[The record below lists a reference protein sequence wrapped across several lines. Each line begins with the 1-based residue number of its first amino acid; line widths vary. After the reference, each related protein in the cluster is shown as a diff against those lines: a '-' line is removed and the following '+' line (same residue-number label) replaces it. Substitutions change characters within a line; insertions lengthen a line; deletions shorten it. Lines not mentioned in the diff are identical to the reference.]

1 MGKRKSKATTAGSV
15 WSSLPWKKASTS
27 TNSAAGDD
35 DDDESSSNDQAA
47 AHPDDLGYNHYDD
60 PDTTDAR
67 FEGELYDAEASSSS
81 KGKKGGGK
89 KRKMQQ
95 SASSGGM
102 EGADDPGILFG
113 FEVVD
118 ASHFIVKKEKVGGGE
133 VSRVIP
139 VTSDDGDYDNN
150 DDDDD
155 DEGRAAAP
163 EQKKA
168 KKAVKSSKSEPKK
181 NSRNAHDDGNDTSD
195 DDDAKGNSTVESEE
209 EEIRQLKKRLK
220 RKEAKL
226 RKKKRKQEEA
236 EKKKKQQEDN
246 NCKDDGDAGPTQQE
260 MDAVRTNWSVSAP
273 GVYLHGTLCRGL
285 AKQGFATPM
294 PIQSSTLPASILGRR
309 DIVGAAPTGSGKTL
323 AYALPMLQGILEAR
337 DEAKDDDG
345 SDGDADEEPTKKK
358 GDTRPKEPLTG
369 LVLCPTRELAV
380 QVSSEIQKVCC
391 NEVGVGTIVGG
402 LAEQKQKRVLN
413 VKRPPIL
420 VATPGRLWELVSF
433 LPFFSICMH
442 VLDQRHS
449 VRHSRYWLVMTRHIL
464 HSILFYYLNPSRANE
479 TRNLYLHV
487 SLKSISCRKYCLP

>member
-1 MGKRKSKATTAGSV
+1 MGKRKSKATAAGSV

-27 TNSAAGDD
+27 THSSGAAAAGDD
-35 DDDESSSNDQAA
+35 DNDESNSNHHQP

-60 PDTTDAR
+60 PETTDAR
-67 FEGELYDAEASSSS
+67 FEGELYDAEASSS

-95 SASSGGM
+95 TASSSGV
-102 EGADDPGILFG
+102 EGANDPGILFG

-139 VTSDDGDYDNN
+139 VTRDDSDGNE
-150 DDDDD
+150 DDDD
-155 DEGRAAAP
+155 DEAKAAA
-163 EQKKA
+163 EQKKTKRTVKSAKSEA
-168 KKAVKSSKSEPKK
+168 KKKA
-181 NSRNAHDDGNDTSD
+181 RNAHDDDGEDDDNNDTSD
-195 DDDAKGNSTVESEE
+195 DDDDDDTNDKANSTVEAEE

-246 NCKDDGDAGPTQQE
+246 NCDDGDAGPTQQE

-323 AYALPMLQGILEAR
+323 AYALPMLQGILTAR
-337 DEAKDDDG
+337 DEAKDDGG
-345 SDGDADEEPTKKK
+345 SDGDADEGPTEKK

-433 LPFFSICMH
+433 LHFS
-442 VLDQRHS
+442 S
-449 VRHSRYWLVMTRHIL
+449 
-464 HSILFYYLNPSRANE
+464 
-479 TRNLYLHV
+479 
-487 SLKSISCRKYCLP
+487 KYCRPKAKRPAFTILVGDDKTYPRHLFESFSG

>member
-1 MGKRKSKATTAGSV
+1 MIRPFERKALPAIFCAILLQARQSKQSRYLRPAMGKRKSKATTAGSV

-27 TNSAAGDD
+27 ANSSAAVAAGGDN
-35 DDDESSSNDQAA
+35 DESNSNHQP

-60 PDTTDAR
+60 PETTDAR
-67 FEGELYDAEASSSS
+67 FEGELYDAEASSSKS
-81 KGKKGGGK
+81 KKGGGK
-89 KRKMQQ
+89 KRKMQL
-95 SASSGGM
+95 SASSSGV

-139 VTSDDGDYDNN
+139 VARDESDNNEDDDGDDEGMSPALEPKKTKKPAKSAKNELKKKARN
-150 DDDDD
+150 AQDDDDND
-155 DEGRAAAP
+155 D
-163 EQKKA
+163 
-168 KKAVKSSKSEPKK
+168 
-181 NSRNAHDDGNDTSD
+181 NNDTSD
-195 DDDAKGNSTVESEE
+195 DDDDNNAEGNSTVEAEE

-236 EKKKKQQEDN
+236 EKKKQQQ
-246 NCKDDGDAGPTQQE
+246 KDAAQYVHEKDGTDGDAGPVQQE
-260 MDAVRTNWSVSAP
+260 MDTVRTNWSVSAP
-273 GVYLHGTLCRGL
+273 GVYLHQTLCRGL

-323 AYALPMLQGILEAR
+323 AYALPMLQGILTAR
-337 DEAKDDDG
+337 DESKDDDG
-345 SDGDADEEPTKKK
+345 SGSDAEEEPTKKK

-391 NEVGVGTIVGG
+391 NAVGVGTIVGG

-433 LPFFSICMH
+433 LH
-442 VLDQRHS
+442 L
-449 VRHSRYWLVMTRHIL
+449 
-464 HSILFYYLNPSRANE
+464 
-479 TRNLYLHV
+479 
-487 SLKSISCRKYCLP
+487 